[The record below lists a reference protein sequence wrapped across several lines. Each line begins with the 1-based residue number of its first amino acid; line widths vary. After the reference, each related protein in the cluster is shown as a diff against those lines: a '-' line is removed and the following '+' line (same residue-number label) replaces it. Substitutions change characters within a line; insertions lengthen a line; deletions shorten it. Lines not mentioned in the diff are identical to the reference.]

1 MKIEDVKITADK
13 PKEQTPELNEDGTP
27 KVPVV
32 DPALEE
38 KDLEEDDVED
48 EELDEEEV
56 DDEKEEDDEE
66 EIEEAPA
73 DPVPPV
79 TPKPE
84 VPPVDYRK
92 KFSESTRRNQIVES
106 KFVELQKVLGDITK
120 QEIPTDQ
127 EMTAVD
133 PDWEYRSDYEKNQ
146 ALKLVV
152 LERRQNLIFN
162 TVGSISKESEF
173 AEKIHTFIE
182 SSPDLKGKEEKF
194 YDFATDPKN
203 QGASP
208 EVLLKAFLYE
218 VKDDTTVT
226 PVTTDPKPK
235 VVEKAPR
242 LNTSTP
248 QGGSPKPKKEGAY
261 SDEEIKVIRTT
272 DHKKYNKLVREGKI

>member
-13 PKEQTPELNEDGTP
+13 PKGQTPELNEDGTP

-32 DPALEE
+32 DPALNE
-38 KDLEEDDVED
+38 KDLEEDDVEE
-48 EELDEEEV
+48 EELDEEQV

-66 EIEEAPA
+66 DIDEAPA

-92 KFSESTRRNQIVES
+92 KFSESTRHNQIVES
-106 KFVELQKVLGDITK
+106 QFRELQKVLGDITK
-120 QEIPTDQ
+120 QEIPTDE
-127 EMTAVD
+127 EMNAVD

-152 LERRQNLIFN
+152 LERRQNLILH

-173 AEKIHTFIE
+173 ADKIHTFIE
-182 SSPDLKGKEEKF
+182 SSPELEGKEEKF
-194 YDFATDPKN
+194 YDFATNPKN

-218 VKDDTTVT
+218 VKDDDHSE
-226 PVTTDPKPK
+226 PAPTDPKPK
-235 VVEKAPR
+235 VKQAPR
-242 LNTSTP
+242 LNNATP
-248 QGGSPKPKKEGAY
+248 RGGNDPKPAKTGTY
-261 SDEEIKVIRTT
+261 SDEEIKHMRTN
-272 DHKKYNKLVREGKI
+272 DHKKYMKLVREGKI